1 MRRATFITVL
11 TLLLLNLV
19 SAQAQ
24 LASGPMLTQ
33 LEMREATIWLQTAAP
48 SAVRVQYSAV
58 DAPETLYWSELALT
72 EPDQANCARLTLD
85 QVEPGKSYNYRV
97 ELAGSL
103 SAAGGRFTSPE
114 FFHGRSPAPDLRIA
128 IGGAHYVNQADFD
141 PPYQQPGGD
150 YGIFAQIEAAT
161 PDLMLWVGNTAHL
174 RPSDWRSA
182 SGYLKRYGT
191 ARALP
196 ELQGLLAST
205 PHYAT
210 WGDSDYSPT
219 RAGRHYSYRR
229 SAEHSFRCFWPMPPA
244 IESVGGIASHFSRS
258 DVDFF
263 LLDVRSQR
271 DDRPDARNLPE
282 ILGSAQVDWLRNALI
297 RSTATFKVIV
307 AGAPILNPAEN
318 PENLSS
324 AEREHADL
332 LQMLRNEKIS
342 GLFFI
347 SGGKYYGELTRL
359 VHASSYNLYDL
370 TVGPLTATPQAS
382 NQGELN
388 YFRMPRSSSF
398 QRQFALIDFS
408 GPEDDRQLEMRVLN
422 SQGEPLWSRVV
433 KASQL
438 QPSGGR

>member
-1 MRRATFITVL
+1 MRRAPFICL
-11 TLLLLNLV
+11 TLLLLSLV
-19 SAQAQ
+19 GAQAQ
-24 LASGPMLTQ
+24 LTSGPMLTQ
-33 LEMREATIWLQTAAP
+33 LEMREATVWAQTSAP
-48 SAVRVQYSAV
+48 TAVRVQYSAV
-58 DAPETLYWSELALT
+58 NAPETLHWSELVLT
-72 EPDQANCARLTLD
+72 ETTQANCAQLKLD
-85 QVEPGKSYNYRV
+85 QVEPGTSYNYRI
-97 ELAGSL
+97 ELDGTL
-103 SAAGGRFTSPE
+103 SAAGGSFTSPT
-114 FFHGRSPAPDLRIA
+114 FFHGRNPPPDLRIA
-128 IGGAHYVNQADFD
+128 IGGAHYVNQAGFD
-141 PPYQQPGGD
+141 PPYQQPGGGYD
-150 YGIFAQIEAAT
+150 IFTKIEAAK

-174 RPSDWRSA
+174 RESDWRST
-182 SGYLKRYGT
+182 SGYFKRYST

-196 ELQGLLAST
+196 ELQSLLAST

-210 WGDSDYSPT
+210 WGSSDYST
-219 RAGRHYSYRR
+219 TQAGRHYSYRNA
-229 SAEHSFRCFWPMPPA
+229 AESTFRCFWPRPPA
-244 IESVGGIASHFSRS
+244 IESVGSIATRFSRS

-271 DDRPDARNLPE
+271 NDRPDGQDLPE
-282 ILGSAQVDWLRNALI
+282 ILGSAQIAWLRNALI
-297 RSTATFKVIV
+297 RSKATFKVIV
-307 AGAPILNPAEN
+307 AGAPILNPADN

-324 AEREHADL
+324 AEREHTDL

-370 TVGPLTATPQAS
+370 TVGPLTATAQDS

-388 YFRMPRSSSF
+388 YFRMPGSSSF

-438 QPSGGR
+438 QHVGGR